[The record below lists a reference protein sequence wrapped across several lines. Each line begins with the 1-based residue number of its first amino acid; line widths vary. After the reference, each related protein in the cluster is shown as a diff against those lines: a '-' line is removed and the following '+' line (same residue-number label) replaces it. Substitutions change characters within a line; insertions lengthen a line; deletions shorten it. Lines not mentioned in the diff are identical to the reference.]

1 MPDLVKLFEPRNL
14 IAFMLVL
21 TRLTGLFASAPFF
34 STFRVPNQIKLLFAA
49 FVAFIMFPLLSA
61 KSGFILPKTVPQLS
75 IFIIIEFGVGYLI
88 GFLANLVFDG
98 IKMAGNIISIQMAI
112 SMADILDPS
121 TNERNPVIS
130 TTYNYMG
137 ILVFFAIG
145 AHIWLFEALYLSFNS
160 IPIGTSAFLTA
171 DLVNNIA
178 QMISSIFHIAFA
190 LIMPIFAVL
199 LVSDLLLGLMAKMM
213 PQMNIFMVAL
223 PIKVGMGFGLM
234 LLFVAPTITYLAYT
248 IEKYMSGILKLIM
261 GG

>member
-75 IFIIIEFGVGYLI
+75 IFMIIEFGVGYLI

-213 PQMNIFMVAL
+213 PQMNVFMVSL
-223 PIKVGMGFGLM
+223 PFKIYCGLVLM
-234 LLFVAPTITYLAYT
+234 CFFILGSV
-248 IEKYMSGILKLIM
+248 KYMQDIIAETFNAVKNLFF
-261 GG
+261 

>member
-75 IFIIIEFGVGYLI
+75 IFMIIEFGVGYLI

-213 PQMNIFMVAL
+213 PQMNVFMVSL
-223 PIKVGMGFGLM
+223 PFKIYCGLVLM
-234 LLFVAPTITYLAYT
+234 CFFVLGST
-248 IEKYMSGILKLIM
+248 KYMQDIITETFNTIKNLFF
-261 GG
+261 

>member
-34 STFRVPNQIKLLFAA
+34 STFRVPAQIKLLFAA

-61 KSGFILPKTVPQLS
+61 KAGFILPKTVPQLA

-98 IKMAGNIISIQMAI
+98 IKMAGNIVSIQMAI

-121 TNERNPVIS
+121 TNERSPVIS

-171 DLVNNIA
+171 DLVNNVA
-178 QMISSIFHIAFA
+178 QMISSTFHIAFA

-213 PQMNIFMVAL
+213 PQMNVFMVSL
-223 PIKVGMGFGLM
+223 PFKIYCGLVLM
-234 LLFVAPTITYLAYT
+234 CFFILGSA
-248 IEKYMSGILKLIM
+248 KYMQDIITETFNTIKNLFF
-261 GG
+261 